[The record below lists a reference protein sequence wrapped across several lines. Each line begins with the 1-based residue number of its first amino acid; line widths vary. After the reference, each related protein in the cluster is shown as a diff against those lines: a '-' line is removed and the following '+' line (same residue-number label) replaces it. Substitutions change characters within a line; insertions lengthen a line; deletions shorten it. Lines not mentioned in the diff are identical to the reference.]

1 MIGLPAAFIPHTA
14 ALRMA
19 VIVAACASLVGSGWY
34 LRGKLAAAQ
43 IAKIEARVAADTAA
57 RETAHR
63 EAIEAA
69 RARETAITAKA
80 EEIVHAA
87 RQADA
92 DLRAA
97 RAAADN
103 AAAGLRD
110 AAARYAARRCQPA
123 AAPLGSPPGTMPAG
137 LHDADQLL
145 RVLGELD
152 GRAGNLA
159 EAADRA
165 RAAGAA
171 CERIYDAARAELM
184 RR

>member
-1 MIGLPAAFIPHTA
+1 MIPIPAVSPKLIA
-14 ALRMA
+14 AI
-19 VIVAACASLVGSGWY
+19 VIGGTLVAAGWLARGQIARGQIAE
-34 LRGKLAAAQ
+34 LRAEQATQIAAAQ
-43 IAKIEARVAADTAA
+43 
-57 RETAHR
+57 TAHR
-63 EAIEAA
+63 QAIEAA

-80 EEIVHAA
+80 EEIVNAA
-87 RQADA
+87 RQANA
-92 DLRAA
+92 DLHAA
-97 RAAADN
+97 RVAADN

-152 GRAGNLA
+152 HRAGNLA